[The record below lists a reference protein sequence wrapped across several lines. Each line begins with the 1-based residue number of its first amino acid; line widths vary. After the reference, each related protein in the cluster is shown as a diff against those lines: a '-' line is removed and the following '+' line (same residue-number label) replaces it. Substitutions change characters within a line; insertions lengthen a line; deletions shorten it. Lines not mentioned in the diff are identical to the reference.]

1 MKYLEYYKL
10 FESSEFICKEVYKS
24 KECWDFISRYLN
36 VISYDDYINNENLY
50 QVGIFL
56 DGEMVGL
63 RIFRMK
69 DGKIH
74 LNYSAVSEEYRGK
87 GLNVQMFK
95 KIEEIGKSNGVTM
108 ITSNVRVSNKSSLNS
123 LLSCGFSI
131 NDRVDLSYPDGEK
144 KIALFKRI

>member
-1 MKYLEYYKL
+1 MKYLKKYN
-10 FESSEFICKEVYKS
+10 ESNTSEFICKEVDKS

-36 VISYDDYINNENLY
+36 VISYNDYIINDNLY

-56 DGEMVGL
+56 NGEMVGL

-74 LNYSAVSEEYRGK
+74 LNYSAVIELYRGK

-95 KIEEIGKSNGVTM
+95 KIEDIGRSNGVTM
-108 ITSNVRVSNKSSLNS
+108 ITSNVRFSNKSSLNS
-123 LLSCGFSI
+123 LLRCGFSI

-144 KIALFKRI
+144 KIALFKRL